1 MGQEIHHYRRFK
13 GYDYSP
19 GASLFIS
26 MATEPQK
33 DYFGGVKDAN
43 YLPFSSSHSLA
54 CSSPS
59 SAALRYHSVAVLMFF
74 LTP

>member
-13 GYDYSP
+13 GYDYSQ

-26 MATEPQK
+26 MATEPRK

-43 YLPFSSSHSLA
+43 YLPFSSSHFFA
-54 CSSPS
+54 GSSPS
-59 SAALRYHSVAVLMFF
+59 SAALR
-74 LTP
+74 